1 MSMRSELGEAPDVVA
16 TLLDRAVG
24 PVSDVARL
32 VRERDVD
39 LVVIAARGTSDHAAI
54 YAQYVLGARN
64 GLPVAL
70 AAPSLTSVYSHSPRV
85 PNALVIGISQSG
97 RSPDVVAVLEDAR
110 RQGAVTVAL
119 TNDPSSELAG
129 VAARVIELGAG
140 PEHAVAATKTYVAE
154 VALLAMLSAAISG
167 DEASTSE
174 LRALPVAMRAA
185 LEAEDAIAA
194 IAERWAAED
203 RCAVLARGFQYATAR
218 EWALKLKELAYVLAD
233 PYSGADFEHGPIAL
247 VEVGF
252 PVLAVATAGPLLA
265 DMHRLLARLGAA
277 RARLLVLSDDP
288 ALRSL
293 GDGIAVPAGVPEWL
307 SPIVTILPAQLFA
320 YHLARARG
328 LDTEAPRTISKI
340 TLTR

>member
-1 MSMRSELGEAPDVVA
+1 MTMRTELGESPDVVA
-16 TLLDRAVG
+16 RLLDRAMG

-39 LVVIAARGTSDHAAI
+39 LVLIAARGTSDHAAI

-70 AAPSLTSVYSHSPRV
+70 AAPSLTSVYGRPPRV
-85 PNALVIGISQSG
+85 RNALVIGISQSG
-97 RSPDVVAVLEDAR
+97 RSPDVVAVLDDAR

-119 TNDPSSELAG
+119 TNDPGSELAG
-129 VAARVIELGAG
+129 AAAHLIELGAG
-140 PEHAVAATKTYVAE
+140 PERAVAATKTYVAE

-167 DEASTSE
+167 DGPSMTE
-174 LRALPVAMRAA
+174 LRVLPGAMRLA
-185 LEAEDAIAA
+185 LEAEADIAA
-194 IAERWAAED
+194 IAARWAPED

-247 VEVGF
+247 VEAEF

-265 DMHRLLARLGAA
+265 DMHALLGRLNEAG
-277 RARLLVLSDDP
+277 ARLLVLSDDP
-288 ALRSL
+288 SLRAL
-293 GDGIAVPAGVPEWL
+293 GDGIPVPAGVPEWL
-307 SPIVTILPAQLFA
+307 APIVTILPAQLFA

-328 LDTEAPRTISKI
+328 LDTEAPRGISKV

>member
-1 MSMRSELGEAPDVVA
+1 MRTELGEAPDVVA
-16 TLLDRAVG
+16 TLLDRAGG
-24 PVSDVARL
+24 PISDVARL

-39 LVVIAARGTSDHAAI
+39 LVLIAARGTSDHAAI

-70 AAPSLTSVYSHSPRV
+70 AAPSLTSVYGRSPRV

-119 TNDPSSELAG
+119 TNDPASELAG
-129 VAARVIELGAG
+129 VAAHVIELGAG

-167 DEASTSE
+167 DDASSAAIG
-174 LRALPVAMRAA
+174 ALPGLMRTA
-185 LEAEDAIAA
+185 LEVEDVVVALAG
-194 IAERWAAED
+194 EWAAED
-203 RCAVLARGFQYATAR
+203 RCAILARGFQYATAR

-247 VEVGF
+247 VEAGF

-265 DMHRLLARLGAA
+265 DMRALLARLSAA
-277 RARLLVLSDDP
+277 RARLLVLSDDA

-293 GDGIAVPAGVPEWL
+293 GDGIPVPAGAPEWL
-307 SPIVTILPAQLFA
+307 APIVTILPAQLFA